1 MTDNL
6 NKNLPN
12 KLLGVKAVA
21 DLTSLS
27 VSHIR
32 RESRAGN
39 FPHPITISESRVAWL
54 EADILAWIKDKLEA
68 KS

>member
-6 NKNLPN
+6 NNNFSN

-21 DLTSLS
+21 ALTSLS

-32 RESRAGN
+32 RESRAGK
-39 FPHPITISESRVAWL
+39 FPQPITISESRVAWP
-54 EADILAWIKDKLEA
+54 EADVLEWIKGKLEA
-68 KS
+68 AS